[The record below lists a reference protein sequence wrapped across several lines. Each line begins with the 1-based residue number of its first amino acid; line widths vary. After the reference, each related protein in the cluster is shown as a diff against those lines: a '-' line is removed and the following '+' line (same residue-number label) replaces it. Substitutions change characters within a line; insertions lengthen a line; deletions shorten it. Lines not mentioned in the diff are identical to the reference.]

1 MSLINATLVEIYAM
15 NEAYAVVQRWAETFN
30 AGEPDAVAA
39 LYAPDATI
47 WGTLAQELTTKP
59 ADIRTYF
66 IEAARAGLRVKMGEH
81 ASSLISQTS
90 AIDAGDYEFTRITD
104 GQTALFPARYSFVL
118 VKQNG
123 AWMIA
128 HQHSSFLPKPIGR

>member
-1 MSLINATLVEIYAM
+1 M

-39 LYAPDATI
+39 LYAPNAAI
-47 WGTLAQELTTKP
+47 WGTLGQFLTTQP

-66 IEAARAGLRVKMGEH
+66 VEALQSGLRVKLRPH
-81 ASSLISQTS
+81 VSSPISETS
-90 AIDAGDYEFTRITD
+90 AVDAGHYDFSRTAD
-104 GQTALFPARYSFVL
+104 GKTVVFPARYSFVL

-123 AWMIA
+123 EWMIA
-128 HQHSSFLPKPIGR
+128 HQHSSFLPKPIG

>member
-1 MSLINATLVEIYAM
+1 M
-15 NEAYAVVQRWAETFN
+15 NEAYAIVQRWAETFN

-47 WGTLAQELTTKP
+47 WGTLAQFLTTNP
-59 ADIRTYF
+59 ADIRAYF
-66 IEAARAGLRVKMGEH
+66 VEAARSGLRVELRPH
-81 ASSLISQTS
+81 VLSPISQTC
-90 AIDAGDYEFTRITD
+90 AIVAGHYDFTRTAD
-104 GQTALFPARYSFVL
+104 GKATTFPARYSFVL

-128 HQHSSFLPKPIGR
+128 HQHSSFLPKPIGG

>member
-1 MSLINATLVEIYAM
+1 MI
-15 NEAYAVVQRWAETFN
+15 EAYAVVQRWGQTFN
-30 AGEPDAVAA
+30 EGDADAVAG

-47 WGTLAQELTTKP
+47 WGTLAQYLTTSP

-66 IEAARAGLRVKMGEH
+66 FEAARSGLRVKLGPH
-81 ASSLISQTS
+81 VLSPISETC
-90 AIDAGDYEFTRITD
+90 AIDAGHYEFTRTAD
-104 GQTALFPARYSFVL
+104 GPTFPARYSFFL

-128 HQHSSFLPKPIGR
+128 HQHSSFLPKPSGG

>member
-1 MSLINATLVEIYAM
+1 M

-47 WGTLAQELTTKP
+47 WGTLGQKLTTGLT
-59 ADIRTYF
+59 DITTYF
-66 IEAARAGLRVKMGEH
+66 AEAARAGLKVKLGEH
-81 ASSLISQTS
+81 VLSAMSQTS
-90 AIDAGDYEFTRITD
+90 AVDAGAYEFARTTD
-104 GQTALFPARYSFVL
+104 AQTALFPARYSFVL
-118 VKQNG
+118 LKQNG

-128 HQHSSFLPKPIGR
+128 HQHSSFLPKPIGG